1 MVDLIAS
8 LKEKYAEETGW
19 SFSFFEFAAF
29 SLYLFFVS
37 FLFENGPGG
46 AWHQLLSSGLHDLAI
61 GDSSIFKK
69 ANILEYIIS
78 LISLLATI
86 TLYRYFQSKIYDFL
100 ATIRDMN
107 AYVDRLKKKHGDVG
121 KSGQAMR
128 IYIAKEAASDNK
140 KHMRQVSTLSGLG
153 LLSISGFIATMPF
166 LLSPDLVN
174 YFSAII
180 CLLTFLAAQWFA
192 FAKYTSQV
200 LPRIIL
206 EKEARDEAVE
216 FGEGLGE

>member
-19 SFSFFEFAAF
+19 SFSFFGFATF
-29 SLYLFFVS
+29 SLYLFFVN
-37 FLFENGPGG
+37 FLFENGTGR
-46 AWHQLLSSGLHDLAI
+46 AWHQLLSSGLHDLAV
-61 GDSSIFKK
+61 GDSSIFKN

-107 AYVDRLKKKHGDVG
+107 AYVDRLKKKHSDVV

-180 CLLTFLAAQWFA
+180 CLLIFLAAQWFA